1 MMPQSRKAGSHMAEM
16 RDTASPGLVT
26 EMLMSMLASLGR
38 PAEVNQTQKRV
49 RDDVLWYDS
58 LQL

>member
-1 MMPQSRKAGSHMAEM
+1 MAEM